1 MDRFKSLLHDFWLS
15 PNTTIIIKVTIT
27 APCFKDG
34 DYTAAPKSRGQG
46 QSEGRGS
53 EERGVERGVDRWGK
67 KWEEEKEKEEEGGGH
82 VTENYDEEEESD

>member
-34 DYTAAPKSRGQG
+34 DYTVGGRARVKDEGVRRG
-46 QSEGRGS
+46 EWTD
-53 EERGVERGVDRWGK
+53 EERNERKRRRRRRRGED
-67 KWEEEKEKEEEGGGH
+67 
-82 VTENYDEEEESD
+82 T